1 MKILFLC
8 LFLVVGCSNIEVYPV
23 GHLQKL
29 SEEDLAR
36 ESQASFRESGVGE
49 YRPTPNEKNQYYSS
63 NQESIAY
70 RKYLLLE
77 CVILLHKEHHL
88 DLNKAV
94 YASSPKWNN
103 VQNWYAS
110 VFNFYTSLE
119 KTTEE
124 TMECD
129 LAVNDKNEVT
139 DYQLKKIYAKL
150 NKN

>member
-1 MKILFLC
+1 MKKIFLC

-23 GHLQKL
+23 GHLREL
-29 SEEDLAR
+29 SEADLAR
-36 ESQASFRESGVGE
+36 KSQASLRESGVRE
-49 YRPTPNEKNQYYSS
+49 YHPSPNERNQYYSS
-63 NQESIAY
+63 HQDSIAY
-70 RKYLLLE
+70 REYLLLE
-77 CVILLHKEHHL
+77 CLILLHKEHHL

-94 YASSPKWNN
+94 YASHPKWNN

-110 VFNFYTSLE
+110 VFNFYTLLE
-119 KTTEE
+119 KATEE

-129 LAVNDKNEVT
+129 LAVNDKNEVA